1 MKSQTGWQRTAYE
14 EMGPL
19 PKFAGAPNGYVPGA
33 SVHRSMLSGD
43 NLYLADL
50 EMVDFRQRQPQER
63 ELPGSV

>member
-1 MKSQTGWQRTAYE
+1 
-14 EMGPL
+14 
-19 PKFAGAPNGYVPGA
+19 
-33 SVHRSMLSGD
+33 MLSGD